1 MTERLFG
8 VETEYALTGLD
19 ARGRP
24 IPRELVLH
32 RLMALARA
40 RLPYIPDV
48 TGRGLFLATGAR
60 FYIDVPDHP
69 EFTTPECTTPW
80 DVVRYVQAGERTLL
94 QLATELV
101 RRERRIAE
109 VVILR
114 SNVDYSGSRSTWGTH
129 ESYLHRSNPRA
140 LPAHVISHLVSR
152 IIYTGAGGF
161 NSRCGHGIDF
171 TLSPRVPHLE
181 HTVSEQSTHSRGIF
195 HTKDESLSG
204 NGYHRLHIL
213 CGESVCSE
221 HAAWLKV
228 GATALVVALIDGG
241 ANPGDAV
248 HLQSPLSA
256 MQAFASDPTCTATAR
271 ASSGK
276 DLTALAIQRHYLAMA
291 EARLD
296 TRCMPPWARAVCQLW
311 RTTLDQLATAA
322 DSMATTLDWAIKLAL
337 FKRRA
342 QQRGFAWDSLRHWNH
357 IAAQLSTVLSDCA
370 HPDEGF
376 PVDAILDEH
385 GPVADEVRRL
395 MPYVREHGLEWKQL
409 RTFIQ
414 LRQELFEIDTRFG
427 QLGAK
432 GIFTTLDGAG
442 VLTHHVDGVNAVA
455 QAMEHAPVVGRAHLR
470 GRRVR
475 ELSGNG
481 ERYVCDW
488 HGLWDQQGGRRL
500 DLQDPFDAS
509 VEWQPWTP
517 GGDCPF

>member
-1 MTERLFG
+1 MAEGLFG

-19 ARGRP
+19 ARGQP
-24 IPRELVLH
+24 INRELVLR
-32 RLMALARA
+32 RLIALARA
-40 RLPYIPDV
+40 RLPCIPDV

-94 QLATELV
+94 HLASELV

-114 SNVDYSGSRSTWGTH
+114 SNVDYSGSGSTWGTH

-140 LPAHVISHLVSR
+140 LPAHVIPHLVSR
-152 IIYTGAGGF
+152 IIYSGAGGF
-161 NSRCGHGIDF
+161 NSRFRHGIEF

-181 HTVSEQSTHSRGIF
+181 HSVSEQSTQSRGIF
-195 HTKDESLSG
+195 HTKDESLSSK
-204 NGYHRLHIL
+204 GYHRLHIL
-213 CGESVCSE
+213 CGESLCSE

-228 GATALVVALIDGG
+228 GTTALVLALIDGG
-241 ANPGDAV
+241 ATPGDAV

-256 MQAFASDPTCTATAR
+256 MQAFASDPTCTAMVK
-271 ASSGK
+271 ASCGK
-276 DLTALAIQRHYLAMA
+276 ELTALAIQRHYLAMV

-296 TRCMPPWARAVCQLW
+296 TRGMPPWARAVCQRW
-311 RTTLDQLATAA
+311 RATLDRLATAPE
-322 DSMATTLDWAIKLAL
+322 SMATTLDWPIKLAL

-342 QQRGFAWDSLRHWNH
+342 QQRGVAWESLRHWNH
-357 IAAQLSTVLSDCA
+357 IAVHLGAALSRSA
-370 HPDEGF
+370 HPDERP
-376 PVDAILDEH
+376 PVDVILDEH

-395 MPYVREHGLEWKQL
+395 TPYAQAHGLQWNHLE
-409 RTFIQ
+409 TFIQ

-427 QLGAK
+427 QLGDE
-432 GIFTTLDGAG
+432 GIFTALDGAG
-442 VLTHHVDGVNAVA
+442 VLTHHVAGVAAIA
-455 QAMEHAPVVGRAHLR
+455 QAMEHPPAVGRAHLR

-475 ELSGNG
+475 ELTGND

-488 HGLWDQQGGRRL
+488 HGLWDHRGGRRL

-517 GGDCPF
+517 GEDCPF

>member
-19 ARGRP
+19 ARGLP
-24 IPRELVLH
+24 IDRESVLSH
-32 RLMALARA
+32 FMALARA
-40 RLPYIPDV
+40 RLPHIPDV

-60 FYIDVPDHP
+60 FYIDAPDHP

-80 DVVRYVQAGERTLL
+80 DVVRYTQAGERTLL
-94 QLATELV
+94 GLASQLV
-101 RRERRIAE
+101 KRERRIAE

-114 SNVDYSGSRSTWGTH
+114 SNVDYSGSGSTWGTH

-140 LPAHVISHLVSR
+140 LPAHVIPHLVSR

-161 NSRCGHGIDF
+161 NSRFRHGIEF

-181 HTVSEQSTHSRGIF
+181 HTVSEQSTQARGIF
-195 HTKDESLSG
+195 HTKDESLSST
-204 NGYHRLHIL
+204 GYHRLHIL

-228 GATALVVALIDGG
+228 GTTALVLALVDGG
-241 ANPGDAV
+241 AIPGDAV

-256 MQAFASDPTCTATAR
+256 MQTFASDPTCTATAQ

-276 DLTALAIQRHYLAMA
+276 ELTALAIQRHYLAMV

-296 TRCMPPWARAVCQLW
+296 TRCMPPWARAVCRLW
-311 RTTLDQLATAA
+311 RATLDRLATAP
-322 DSMATTLDWAIKLAL
+322 DSMTTQLDWAMKLAL

-342 QQRGFAWDSLRHWNH
+342 QQRGIAWESLRQWNY
-357 IAAQLSTVLSDCA
+357 IAVQLGAALGRCAPRDERLSV
-370 HPDEGF
+370 GM
-376 PVDAILDEH
+376 ILDEH

-395 MPYVREHGLEWKQL
+395 TPYAQTHGLEWSQL
-409 RTFIQ
+409 PTFIQ

-427 QLGAK
+427 QLGDK
-432 GIFTTLDGAG
+432 GIFTALDAAG
-442 VLTHHVDGVNAVA
+442 VLAHRVDGVAAIA
-455 QAMEHAPVVGRAHLR
+455 QAMEYAPAVGRAHLR
-470 GRRVR
+470 GRRIR
-475 ELSGNG
+475 ELTGNG

-488 HGLWDQQGGRRL
+488 HGLWDHHGARRL

-509 VEWQPWTP
+509 AEWQPWTP
-517 GGDCPF
+517 GEDCPF